1 MAYAPVMAYL
11 EGLSF
16 TQIAGPVP
24 LRKVLPNG
32 LEVLYTHRPGIGLCT
47 VQAWVRTGSAQEG
60 KWEGSGISHYL
71 EHIVFKAT
79 ARFGN
84 RELTEAIHRAGGNS
98 NAYTTFDRTVYYVD
112 APEEGFETAMEAISE
127 MVFDP
132 LISAEDAKL
141 ERDVILREIAMRDDE
156 HDSIFA
162 EKILEET
169 LHVHPM
175 RHPIIGHKDLF
186 VKITPDDLRAYHSG
200 RYSPENVVLA
210 IGGSMSPENVFK
222 SVEQWFGRFSRT
234 PVIQEVPV
242 VEPPHAGQR
251 RVEVTRDVSICKGV
265 ATWKIPGFF
274 AKERSAID
282 LFLGV
287 LGSGNSS
294 VLWDELRENK
304 KLVHSIDAQAMGLK
318 DLGLAWLSWIGDA
331 HANHSIIEKSILE
344 RIHHLQENGVSTA
357 QFEKV
362 RRQTVVAMVNGLKT
376 IHSATAR
383 SAYAACIGYDY
394 AWSLRGV
401 EELASLTP
409 EALTE
414 AGRKWMSP
422 DVATFGVMNAKK
434 SSALI
439 DTKPKVKTPDTFE
452 VITLDNGVRV
462 VLQEDHSVPKAGFG
476 AYFSAGIAYES
487 DEKRGA
493 TGILSTL
500 LTRDTVQ
507 HSRQE
512 VAQIVDRLGATFAD
526 VGSQLSCGIWGEALS
541 SDFEQIAELVKNGIL
556 TPKLLNDAFESEKA
570 CAIAACKEAAD
581 DIVEKAR
588 LRLLKQFFENHPLS
602 IDASGTPETLEKIKQ
617 ADIVELHKNLVISS
631 NLVIGISGSFDRRI
645 ALDFVKKHFGVLPKV
660 DFKQKTLKSHTI
672 KPSSQEQFLAVG
684 EQAVVCLAFPHC
696 GFAPPLV
703 TAANVIEELLSGMA
717 SGLFQRVREEKGL
730 AYFVGATRVETAD
743 QGMFYLYGGT
753 TQEAAQQVIDEM
765 KGELARITQGEFK
778 ENEIEDAKRR
788 LRVSRRQGRQSA
800 GRRMQG
806 ALTRE
811 LVGLGANFDA
821 EWERR
826 MNETNAKQ
834 IQAYAQRY
842 FKLSQAQQLIVLPK
856 KA

>member
-1 MAYAPVMAYL
+1 MAYL
-11 EGLSF
+11 EGLNF
-16 TQIAGPVP
+16 TQIAGPAP
-24 LRKVLPNG
+24 LRRVLPNG

-47 VQAWVRTGSAQEG
+47 VQGWVRTGSAQEG

-71 EHIVFKAT
+71 EHMVFKAT
-79 ARFGN
+79 ARFAN
-84 RELTEAIHRAGGNS
+84 RELTEAIHRVGGSS

-112 APEEGFETAMEAISE
+112 APEEGFATAMEAISE

-132 LISAEDAKL
+132 LISEEDAKV

-162 EKILEET
+162 EKILEEA

-186 VKITPDDLRAYHSG
+186 IKITPDDLRAYHKG
-200 RYSPENVVLA
+200 RYAPENVVLA
-210 IGGSMSPENVFK
+210 IGGSMDPDEVFK
-222 SVEQWFGRFSRT
+222 SVEQWFGRFSRN

-242 VEPPHAGQR
+242 IEPPMAAPR
-251 RVEVTRDVSICKGV
+251 RVEVARDVSICKGV

-274 AKERSAID
+274 AKDRSAID

-294 VLWDELRENK
+294 ILWDELRENK
-304 KLVHSIDAQAMGLK
+304 KLVHAVDAHAMGLK
-318 DLGLAWLSWIGDA
+318 DIGLAWLSWIGDA
-331 HANHSIIEKSILE
+331 HADHTVIEKSILE
-344 RIHHLQENGVSTA
+344 KINELQDNGVSQA

-376 IHSATAR
+376 IHAATAR
-383 SAYAACIGYDY
+383 SAYAACMGYDH
-394 AWSLRGV
+394 AWPLRGV
-401 EELASLTP
+401 EELARLTP
-409 EALTE
+409 EDLTQV
-414 AGRKWMSP
+414 GRTYLKPES
-422 DVATFGVMNAKK
+422 VTFAVMNAKK
-434 SSALI
+434 STATS
-439 DTKPKVKTPDTFE
+439 DTKAQIKTPDAFE
-452 VITLDNGVRV
+452 VITLENGVRV

-476 AYFSAGIAYES
+476 VYFSAGIAYEN
-487 DEKRGA
+487 DAKRGA

-512 VAQIVDRLGATFAD
+512 VAQIVDRIGATFAD
-526 VGSQLSCGIWGEALS
+526 VGSQLSCGLWGEALS

-556 TPKLLNDAFESEKA
+556 TPKILGDAFESEKA
-570 CAIAACKEAAD
+570 SAIAACKEAAD

-588 LRLLKQFFENHPLS
+588 LRLLKQFFGNHPLS
-602 IDASGTPETLEKIKQ
+602 IDACGTPETIEKLKQ
-617 ADIVELHKNLVISS
+617 SDIFELHKKLVVSS
-631 NLVIGISGSFDRRI
+631 NLIIGISGSFDRRV
-645 ALDFVKKHFGVLPKV
+645 ALDFVKKYFGILPKV
-660 DFKQKTLKSHTI
+660 EFKQETLKPHTL
-672 KPSSQEQFLAVG
+672 KPSSEDQFTAVG

-696 GFAPPLV
+696 GFAPVMV

-765 KGELARITQGEFK
+765 KGELARLSKGEFK
-778 ENEIEDAKRR
+778 EHEIEDAKRR
-788 LRVSRRQGRQSA
+788 LRVGRRQGRQSA

-826 MNETNAKQ
+826 MNETDSKQ
-834 IQAYAQRY
+834 IQSYAQKY
-842 FKLSQAQQLIVLPK
+842 FKLSHAQQLIVVPK